1 MSDSTGTAAHT
12 PAGHGPDV
20 VHEAY
25 SFACMRCSHAW
36 EQTFVIEHHIDGD
49 GRTVVTYFADGKR
62 VPSPLSRPTCD
73 NCEGHVVRIMQSG
86 RVSNPDLQWPRK
98 PVRPAA
104 ATGTPAGSGS
114 GSGSDPATVPAAGP
128 PARGEGRGS
137 GRSGQGHWH
146 LPRFFHRRHG
156 DVA

>member
-12 PAGHGPDV
+12 SSGHGPDV

-104 ATGTPAGSGS
+104 GTPAGSGS
-114 GSGSDPATVPAAGP
+114 GSGSAPATAPAAGP
-128 PARGEGRGS
+128 PAGGEGRGS